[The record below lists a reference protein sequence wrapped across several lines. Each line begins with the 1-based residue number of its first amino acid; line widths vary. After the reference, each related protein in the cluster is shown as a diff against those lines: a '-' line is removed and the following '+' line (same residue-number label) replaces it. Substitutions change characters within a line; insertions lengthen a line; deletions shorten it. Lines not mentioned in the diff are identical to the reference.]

1 MPPLSAAVLA
11 VDHARA
17 AGAPRKQA
25 LARRRLINELITSPS
40 SLQTSSRQTAP
51 ALRSGRL
58 LHTHT
63 RYCGARASLVPRDS
77 TSRGKEPDTAFKW
90 CKARWASGI
99 QRRCKARCAWVSE
112 CVGVHVRARACSLPA

>member
-17 AGAPRKQA
+17 AGAPRKRA
-25 LARRRLINELITSPS
+25 LARRRLINELITSLS

-63 RYCGARASLVPRDS
+63 HTILWGEGQPSP
-77 TSRGKEPDTAFKW
+77 SRL
-90 CKARWASGI
+90 
-99 QRRCKARCAWVSE
+99 
-112 CVGVHVRARACSLPA
+112 HV

>member
-17 AGAPRKQA
+17 AGAPRKRA
-25 LARRRLINELITSPS
+25 LARRRLINELITSLS

-63 RYCGARASLVPRDS
+63 ILWGEGQASP
-77 TSRGKEPDTAFKW
+77 SRL
-90 CKARWASGI
+90 
-99 QRRCKARCAWVSE
+99 
-112 CVGVHVRARACSLPA
+112 HV